1 MVKWQKEKVDDKFLQ
16 IGNIIR
22 NVQENMDIIN
32 NKVLL
37 LETKIQNLENNNKRC
52 ESFFDKLFCY

>member
-16 IGNIIR
+16 IDNIIR
-22 NVQENMDIIN
+22 KFQENINIIN

-37 LETKIQNLENNNKRC
+37 LETKIQNLENNNKRS

>member
-16 IGNIIR
+16 IDNIIR
-22 NVQENMDIIN
+22 KFQENIDIIN

-37 LETKIQNLENNNKRC
+37 LETKIHNLENNNNRS
-52 ESFFDKLFCY
+52 ESFFDKLFCC

>member
-1 MVKWQKEKVDDKFLQ
+1 MAKKEKVDDKFLQ
-16 IGNIIR
+16 IENIIR
-22 NVQENMDIIN
+22 KIEENINIIN